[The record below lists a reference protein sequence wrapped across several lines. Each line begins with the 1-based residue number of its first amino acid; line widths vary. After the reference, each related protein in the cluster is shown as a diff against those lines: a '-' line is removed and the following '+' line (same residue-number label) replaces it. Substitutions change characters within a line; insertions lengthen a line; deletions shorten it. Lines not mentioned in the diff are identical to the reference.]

1 MAEVMMG
8 RGGARR
14 APEAVE
20 KEKLVP
26 GVHGGVDRFAHHGG
40 AAGEGGR
47 REFGHGDRRVA
58 GEGGMDDE
66 LRGMSG
72 HGKDLG
78 SDARGF
84 DGEAMASL
92 RRIVGP

>member
-1 MAEVMMG
+1 
-8 RGGARR
+8 
-14 APEAVE
+14 
-20 KEKLVP
+20 
-26 GVHGGVDRFAHHGG
+26 
-40 AAGEGGR
+40 
-47 REFGHGDRRVA
+47 
-58 GEGGMDDE
+58 
-66 LRGMSG
+66 MSG